1 MPEAVPRLPRRVSGF
16 RALAGRRSLGPRVFR
31 VGEGWNRTRP
41 ESKAAPSPPPP
52 SAPSCATLCFF
63 LFAFLRRSPRTRV
76 VRDGFELAIFLPP
89 RRECCSDR
97 RASPCPVDAML
108 GAEPSP
114 AFLFQCSHYSP
125 GRQGWSGARYFLSK
139 VEPQPAAES
148 CRACRAAS
156 LSLQNFFFH
165 FGIMPVCN
173 KKLTVLTFWG
183 CAQKVASCIA
193 LYNRLYHICW
203 KLSSFHT
210 DTLPIK

>member
-1 MPEAVPRLPRRVSGF
+1 MCSG
-16 RALAGRRSLGPRVFR
+16 SV
-31 VGEGWNRTRP
+31 EGWNRTRP
-41 ESKAAPSPPPP
+41 EFKAAPSPPP
-52 SAPSCATLCFF
+52 SLS
-63 LFAFLRRSPRTRV
+63 AFLRHALLFSLCFSETGSPRTRV
-76 VRDGFELAIFLPP
+76 VSDGFELAIFLPP
-89 RRECCSDR
+89 RHECCSDR

-114 AFLFQCSHYSP
+114 AILFQCSLYSP
-125 GRQGWSGARYFLSK
+125 GRQGWSGTRYLLSK
-139 VEPQPAAES
+139 VEPQPAAGS

-156 LSLQNFFFH
+156 LGLQNFFFH

-193 LYNRLYHICW
+193 LYNHLYHICW

-210 DTLPIK
+210 DSTY